1 MSVTVCRKHFED
13 SASEF
18 EDGDI
23 EGTATKVEYGNLHVL
38 MGLVDTIGKCSGGRF
53 VDDTLHFKS
62 GNLSGLLRSLTL
74 RIGEVCRYGDD
85 SFRNLLSEIV
95 FGGLLHLLEHHC
107 RNLLRSVVASVD
119 SHAGHAALVD
129 YIVRNTSDFLL
140 HLVPVLT
147 HEALDRVHGLLGVGD
162 SLALGRVAHLTF
174 AFSSEAYD
182 RGGGALAF
190 AVGDDDG
197 LVALEYRYAGVSS
210 S

>member
-1 MSVTVCRKHFED
+1 MKNDC
-13 SASEF
+13 A
-18 EDGDI
+18 
-23 EGTATKVEYGNLHVL
+23 
-38 MGLVDTIGKCSGGRF
+38 
-53 VDDTLHFKS
+53 
-62 GNLSGLLRSLTL
+62 
-74 RIGEVCRYGDD
+74 
-85 SFRNLLSEIV
+85 
-95 FGGLLHLLEHHC
+95 
-107 RNLLRSVVASVD
+107 NLLRSVVASVD

-147 HEALDRVHGLLGVGD
+147 HEALDGVHGLLGVGD